1 MSRRIKIAVLFAVYA
16 AVMLYLLLFGREVG
30 FDGSQELS
38 YWDYLQGNINLKP
51 FRTIRNLLHAAR
63 FYLEHYGSMYYV
75 HFAIRNV
82 GGNLLLFIPL
92 GVFLP
97 MLWKRQRK
105 FWLCLLTVMG
115 LISMV
120 EALQLFTTLGSMDV
134 DDLILNTVGASL
146 GFAFWR
152 MAGRPKAEN

>member
-1 MSRRIKIAVLFAVYA
+1 MSKRRGIAVLFAVYA
-16 AVMLYLLLFGREVG
+16 VVMLWLLFGRDVG

-38 YWDYLQGNINLKP
+38 YWDYLQGSINLKP

-63 FYLEHYGSMYYV
+63 YYLEHYGSMYYV
-75 HFAIRNV
+75 RFAIRNV

-97 MLWKRQRK
+97 MLWKKQRK
-105 FWLCLLTVMG
+105 FWWCLLTVMG
-115 LISMV
+115 LICTV

-134 DDLILNTVGASL
+134 DDLILNTAGASL